1 MFTDTPTSVR
11 MWQVLFAIIAISN
24 APALFDGTSP
34 PLPAWLGVVGFAMF
48 CLSYQFRHQ
57 RITLA
62 EAGSTMSSVEKVTF
76 GAGIAALLARLA
88 LRLNS

>member
-11 MWQVLFAIIAISN
+11 VWQVLFGIIAISN

-34 PLPAWLGVVGFAMF
+34 PLPAWLGVIGFTMF
-48 CLSYQFRHQ
+48 GVSYQFRHQ

-62 EAGSTMSSVEKVTF
+62 EPSTRMSTVEKVTF
-76 GAGIAALLARLA
+76 GLGMAALIARVA
-88 LRLNS
+88 LRFNA